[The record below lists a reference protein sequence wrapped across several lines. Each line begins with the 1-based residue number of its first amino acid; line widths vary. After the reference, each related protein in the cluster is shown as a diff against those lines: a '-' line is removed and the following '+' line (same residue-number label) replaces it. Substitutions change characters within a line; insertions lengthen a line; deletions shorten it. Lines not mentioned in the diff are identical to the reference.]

1 MLLLSSHQILTNLFK
16 FPTQTHL
23 RSFRKWRKQFALKKS
38 VCCSSWHLQSPH
50 RALGAVFKLQEANCP
65 WRCLCL
71 GPRGQDSETQAPWS
85 LAGAGAY
92 TTVISA
98 VGICAQ
104 DVSTSM
110 LIPLIPRP
118 QGPSFLD
125 NFFQKLVACIQKCL
139 SPCEFLFTFYSLFI
153 IKDYLQAKVGCS
165 IVWCCHPREKVRCP
179 ITSTKNRVWP
189 LIAQKPLKR
198 SCWQKG
204 KFALFFWCQQA
215 AGEGRHLSKGQLPH
229 HPTASGQEL
238 L

>member
-1 MLLLSSHQILTNLFK
+1 MEKTVCFEKVCLLFFLTFTKSSSCFGSCIQAS
-16 FPTQTHL
+16 
-23 RSFRKWRKQFALKKS
+23 RSQLPR
-38 VCCSSWHLQSPH
+38 
-50 RALGAVFKLQEANCP
+50 
-65 WRCLCL
+65 RCLCL

-85 LAGAGAY
+85 LAGAGAH

-98 VGICAQ
+98 VEICAQ

-165 IVWCCHPREKVRCP
+165 IV
-179 ITSTKNRVWP
+179 
-189 LIAQKPLKR
+189 
-198 SCWQKG
+198 
-204 KFALFFWCQQA
+204 
-215 AGEGRHLSKGQLPH
+215 
-229 HPTASGQEL
+229 
-238 L
+238 

>member
-1 MLLLSSHQILTNLFK
+1 MSELLLTYAINK
-16 FPTQTHL
+16 YIVKVVNDIC
-23 RSFRKWRKQFALKKS
+23 RKRRCVQCQDRENGEKFALKKS
-38 VCCSSWHLQSPH
+38 VCCSPWHLQSPH

-85 LAGAGAY
+85 LAGAGAH

-110 LIPLIPRP
+110 LIPPIPRG

-139 SPCEFLFTFYSLFI
+139 SPCEFLFTFYSLFT

-165 IVWCCHPREKVRCP
+165 I
-179 ITSTKNRVWP
+179 
-189 LIAQKPLKR
+189 
-198 SCWQKG
+198 
-204 KFALFFWCQQA
+204 F
-215 AGEGRHLSKGQLPH
+215 
-229 HPTASGQEL
+229 
-238 L
+238 